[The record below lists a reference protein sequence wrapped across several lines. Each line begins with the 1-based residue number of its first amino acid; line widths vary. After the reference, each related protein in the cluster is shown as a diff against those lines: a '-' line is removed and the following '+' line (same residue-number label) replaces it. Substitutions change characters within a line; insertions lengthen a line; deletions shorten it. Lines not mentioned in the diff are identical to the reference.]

1 MVVANLADTS
11 KRIDMPMIVKALIL
25 LVALW
30 VGYSPIATASILKE
44 PPASPDPNGRYMFL
58 MFGLQTEF
66 LGPDSYNQM
75 YQKRYETTALAK
87 AFSERGYTVITE
99 IRPRNTAEEDYS
111 NKITT
116 QVRQLI
122 SQGVKAE
129 NIVLAGHS
137 KGAVITLF
145 SAGMLSDAKLNF
157 VVMAGCALPSTTRIA
172 NINPRQLYV
181 RIIEKYAPKSQ
192 GRMLSIYDKEDNEFQ
207 TCQEYEKVASG
218 LKLTEIVID
227 TGSASGKGHAFYSP
241 DPRWLEIVLDWLKQ

>member
-1 MVVANLADTS
+1 
-11 KRIDMPMIVKALIL
+11 MPKVFKALIL
-25 LVALW
+25 LIALW
-30 VGYSPIATASILKE
+30 VGHSPIATASILKE

-66 LGPDSYNQM
+66 LGPDSFNQM

-99 IRPRNTAEEDYS
+99 IRPRNTVEEDYS

-129 NIVLAGHS
+129 NIVVAGHS
-137 KGAVITLF
+137 KGAVLTLF
-145 SAGMLSDAKLNF
+145 SAGKLADPKLNF

-172 NINPRQLYV
+172 NVNPRQLFV
-181 RIIEKYAPKSQ
+181 DLIEKYAPKSQ
-192 GRMLSIYDKEDNEFQ
+192 GRMLSVYDKEDNEFQ
-207 TCQEYEKVASG
+207 TCQEYAKVAPG
-218 LKLTEIVID
+218 LKLTEKVID
-227 TGSASGKGHAFYSP
+227 TGSAPGKGHSAFYTP
-241 DPRWLEIVLDWLKQ
+241 DSRWLEIVSDWLKQE